1 MTTVGVFGSLIL
13 LLAGPWSSAFVSPGN
28 LASAHQGIDTPSG
41 SCVAC
46 HTAANQQGVAWIRSV
61 LAGPDRVAES
71 DKCLQC
77 HFQHITPEQRRD
89 ILQPHGVADR
99 EATRQHES
107 DTTTV
112 ALGLASLAGQTPQAP
127 IGCAVCHHEHR
138 GVNHDLT
145 RMNDTSCQVCHQ
157 TQFASFSRGHPQFR
171 DGEPTGAGIRFDHE
185 KHRDRFG
192 LGEFDCL
199 RCHASDPT
207 GTTMVLLPYESS
219 CTGCHTSTRDD
230 HHGDQIRQLRNSP
243 MAFLRLHA
251 IRPRGNVYWPDD
263 EFPTDEETETLMLL
277 LLSGDP
283 DVLKALKEL
292 DDVAVPEYLE
302 KRGNKEALV
311 IAMWELIGE
320 MLCGDLRPRLA
331 RALGLDRSS
340 PAIEELGRQMALAA
354 PAVLQM
360 QQRWL
365 PALDVDTDC
374 VLSPR
379 DETAPDDEPVGWRY
393 DPNQLTVT
401 YTVQWHA
408 DPLAMAWL
416 NALAEQPIAAPEYDL
431 RERAIAAL
439 EFSLSACLQCHKADP
454 DAAGFGRLAW
464 RARIRATSAIG
475 AHRPFVHATHRNEL
489 GPTEQS
495 CGRCHKPDGHGFAA
509 YNQADCASCHKPNR
523 ANDSCLTCHYYH
535 VTRP

>member
-1 MTTVGVFGSLIL
+1 VFGALIL
-13 LLAGPWSSAFVSPGN
+13 LLAGPWSPKIVSPGN
-28 LASAHQGIDTPSG
+28 LAAAHQGIDTPAG

-46 HTAANQQGVAWIRSV
+46 HTAAGRQGVAWIGSV
-61 LAGPDRVAES
+61 FARADRVAES

-77 HFQHITPEQRRD
+77 HFQQTTPEQRVD
-89 ILQPHGVADR
+89 LLQAHGASGREVNGHRETDR
-99 EATRQHES
+99 TNL
-107 DTTTV
+107 

-138 GVNHDLT
+138 GANHDLT
-145 RMNDTSCQVCHQ
+145 RMNDTSCQVCHE

-171 DGEPTGAGIRFDHE
+171 GRQQTGAGIAFDHE
-185 KHRDRFG
+185 KHRDRFETG
-192 LGEFDCL
+192 AFDCL

-219 CTGCHTSTRDD
+219 CTGCHTSTSDD

-243 MAFLRLHA
+243 MTFLRLHA
-251 IRPRGNVYWPDD
+251 IMPEGDVYWPDD
-263 EFPTDEETETLMLL
+263 EFPTDEETDTLMLL

-283 DVLKALKEL
+283 DVLGALEEL
-292 DDVAVPEYLE
+292 DEAEVPEYLE
-302 KRGNKEALV
+302 EPGNKEALV
-311 IAMWELIGE
+311 IATWALIGE

-331 RALGLDRSS
+331 RALGIDRGS

-354 PAVLQM
+354 PAVLRM

-365 PALDVDTDC
+365 PDLDVDTDC
-374 VLSPR
+374 VRMPT
-379 DETAPDDEPVGWRY
+379 DATAQDDQSTGWRH
-393 DPNQLTVT
+393 DPDQFTVN
-401 YTVQWHA
+401 YAVPGHA
-408 DPLAMAWL
+408 DPLAVAWL
-416 NALAEQPIAAPEYDL
+416 NALAEQPIDAPANDL

-439 EFSLSACLQCHKADP
+439 EFSLSACLQCHKSAP
-454 DAAGFGRLAW
+454 DAAGLGDLPW
-464 RARIRATSAIG
+464 RARIRETSAIG
-475 AHRPFVHATHRNEL
+475 AHRPFVHRTHRNEL
-489 GPTEQS
+489 GPTEQA

-509 YNQADCASCHKPNR
+509 YDQADCASCHRPGR